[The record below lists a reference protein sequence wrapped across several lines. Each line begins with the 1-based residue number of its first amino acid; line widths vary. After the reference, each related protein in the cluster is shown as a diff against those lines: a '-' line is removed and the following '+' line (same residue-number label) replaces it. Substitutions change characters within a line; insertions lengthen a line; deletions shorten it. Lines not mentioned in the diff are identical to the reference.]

1 MSKLMSKSPEFWI
14 DKASLDALYDAIRE
28 IETWTD
34 DEAGFVDGI
43 YMARTEDLIRHTN
56 LETAKR
62 AGDLQ
67 DHIARVSHDGVRDQL
82 NALNEPYAAR
92 WQVYTDLLEGVI
104 ERADVPLDL
113 LGRKHV
119 VQVLERL
126 VRANGRLPQGEL
138 DMIANEGQRSS
149 LLKLMEH
156 WELIARVPGPGRSRI
171 VTITDLGRVAI
182 GDTGALPEPVAV
194 TPEPSTTWKPSFT
207 TLMYQGQA

>member
-1 MSKLMSKSPEFWI
+1 MSKLLSKSPEYWI
-14 DKASLDALYDAIRE
+14 DKASLEALYEAIRE

-34 DEAGFVDGI
+34 DEARLLDGV
-43 YMARTEDLIRHTN
+43 YMARTLDLIRRTN

-62 AGDLQ
+62 AGELQ
-67 DHIARVSHDGVRDQL
+67 DHIARVAHDSVRDQL
-82 NALNEPYAAR
+82 DALQEPYHAR
-92 WQVYTDLLEGVI
+92 WHLYMDLLETVMD
-104 ERADVPLDL
+104 RADVPLDL

-138 DMIANEGQRSS
+138 DMIANEGQRSN
-149 LLKLMEH
+149 LLKLMEQ
-156 WELIARVPGPGRSRI
+156 WDLIARVPGPGRSRI

-194 TPEPSTTWKPSFT
+194 VPEPSTTWKPSFT